1 MVDDA
6 ELDRA
11 VTHGPAAIRALGE
24 ADRLAGQRLGEINLG
39 VAPANG
45 AVGANSSQS
54 VAGRILG
61 LAQHAI
67 PAPRRQRVMLG
78 RRAVGERRVWPL
90 FIVDALESAEPVEL
104 LAQGARRPFCSGL
117 PGATRSGHTPAL
129 ITLTASRDSPAA
141 PVEAKGGPLSER
153 SRTGRPY
160 SRNAASSTGQTCSV
174 SLRPSAWQRRR

>member
-67 PAPRRQRVMLG
+67 PAPRC
-78 RRAVGERRVWPL
+78 RA
-90 FIVDALESAEPVEL
+90 
-104 LAQGARRPFCSGL
+104 
-117 PGATRSGHTPAL
+117 
-129 ITLTASRDSPAA
+129 
-141 PVEAKGGPLSER
+141 
-153 SRTGRPY
+153 
-160 SRNAASSTGQTCSV
+160 AASSATVRADRSAPACRAQCAPAI
-174 SLRPSAWQRRR
+174 RPPRSP

>member
-104 LAQGARRPFCSGL
+104 LAQGARRRRRGVAQQRQVQPF
-117 PGATRSGHTPAL
+117 
-129 ITLTASRDSPAA
+129 
-141 PVEAKGGPLSER
+141 EAKGGPLSER